1 MELSKSIH
9 EALSKQMNMEI
20 ASAYL
25 YLEMS
30 YAVDDAGMPGFAHWL
45 EMQAAEE
52 MDHANRIQVY
62 IKDRNVQPELYDVVR
77 YEFKYE
83 SPLSVA
89 KDALEH
95 EYLVSDSINK
105 IVDMAL
111 DERDH
116 ATVSFLQ
123 WFVDEQVEEEEVFT
137 NLVDIFEFVG
147 DDKAALLALNAQL
160 GTRTEEDTAL

>member
-1 MELSKSIH
+1 MELSQSIH
-9 EALSKQMNMEI
+9 EALSKQMNMEM

-30 YAVDDAGMPGFAHWL
+30 YAVDEAGLAGFAHWL
-45 EMQAAEE
+45 ELQAGEE
-52 MDHANRIQVY
+52 MEHAHRIQEY
-62 IKDRNVQPELYDVVR
+62 IKERNEQPQLSDIVR
-77 YEFKYE
+77 YDFSYE
-83 SPLSVA
+83 SPLGVA
-89 KDALEH
+89 RAALEH

-116 ATVSFLQ
+116 ATVSFLK

-137 NLVDIFEFVG
+137 TLVDLFEFAG
-147 DDKAALLALNAQL
+147 DNKGALFALNKQL
-160 GTRTEEDTAL
+160 AMRNDENVAV

>member
-9 EALSKQMNMEI
+9 EALSKQMNMEM

-30 YAVDDAGMPGFAHWL
+30 YAVDDAGLGGFAHWL
-45 EMQAAEE
+45 ELQAGEE
-52 MDHANRIQVY
+52 MDHAKRIEGY
-62 IKDRNVQPELYDVVR
+62 IKDRNVQPDLYDIVR
-77 YEFKYE
+77 YDFSYE
-83 SPLSVA
+83 SPLKVA

-116 ATVSFLQ
+116 ATVSFLK
-123 WFVDEQVEEEEVFT
+123 WFVDEQVEEEETFT
-137 NLVDIFEFVG
+137 NLVDLFEFAG
-147 DDKAALLALNAQL
+147 DNKGPLFALNGKLYQ
-160 GTRTEEDTAL
+160 RKED